1 MGFSG
6 LRSVCVPGAA
16 VTQNVC
22 CLSLCLGQWRLFAGS
37 VFGISCLTLTT
48 WALFQGSC
56 WKDSVVGFSPAIP
69 VKAED
74 AVKGD
79 AVGIWCYRLCFVNR
93 EK

>member
-1 MGFSG
+1 MCLRLLSHRMCAVRAFVLASG
-6 LRSVCVPGAA
+6 
-16 VTQNVC
+16 C
-22 CLSLCLGQWRLFAGS
+22 CLQVVCLGSPASPLL
-37 VFGISCLTLTT
+37 V

-56 WKDSVVGFSPAIP
+56 WKDGVVGFSPAIP

-79 AVGIWCYRLCFVNR
+79 AVGIWCYRLYFVNR